1 MEAYCVNFLFKR
13 NRIKYIPNDL
23 IKFKGKLHEIIEAD
37 EYFVKIWYKGG
48 KKPKYLRVRVND
60 VTPIPLSDDVFRVN
74 EWRIVNRTDEGE
86 VLRNRDIIVI
96 KDICCEYCLKDM
108 IKELLVVD
116 GIESAYTDF
125 DYVNKYNVN
134 IFITYDDTI
143 INEEKLIDLKNKFN
157 G

>member
-23 IKFKGKLHEIIEAD
+23 IKFKGKLYEIIEAD

-74 EWRIVNRTDEGE
+74 EWRLYKRTDEGE
-86 VLRNRDIIVI
+86 VLRYRDIIIVI
-96 KDICCEYCLKDM
+96 KDNSGRFYLK
-108 IKELLVVD
+108 IND
-116 GIESAYTDF
+116 GRIYLK
-125 DYVNKYNVN
+125 YVS
-134 IFITYDDTI
+134 
-143 INEEKLIDLKNKFN
+143 DLQHLMFAFKMLN
-157 G
+157 

>member
-23 IKFKGKLHEIIEAD
+23 IKFKGKLYEIIEAD

-74 EWRIVNRTDEGE
+74 EWRLYKRTDEGE
-86 VLRNRDIIVI
+86 VLRYRDIIIVI
-96 KDICCEYCLKDM
+96 KDNSGRFYLKM
-108 IKELLVVD
+108 ND
-116 GIESAYTDF
+116 GRIYLK
-125 DYVNKYNVN
+125 YVS
-134 IFITYDDTI
+134 
-143 INEEKLIDLKNKFN
+143 DLQHLMFAFKMLN
-157 G
+157 

>member
-23 IKFKGKLHEIIEAD
+23 IKFKGKLYEIIEAD

-74 EWRIVNRTDEGE
+74 EWRLVNFI
-86 VLRNRDIIVI
+86 LRPPTAKSIWIMFQTYSI
-96 KDICCEYCLKDM
+96 LCLR
-108 IKELLVVD
+108 LR
-116 GIESAYTDF
+116 
-125 DYVNKYNVN
+125 
-134 IFITYDDTI
+134 
-143 INEEKLIDLKNKFN
+143 
-157 G
+157 

>member
-23 IKFKGKLHEIIEAD
+23 IKFKGKLYEIIEAD
-37 EYFVKIWYKGG
+37 EYFVKIWYQGRKR
-48 KKPKYLRVRVND
+48 PKYLRVRVND

-96 KDICCEYCLKDM
+96 KDNNGKFYLKTT
-108 IKELLVVD
+108 D
-116 GIESAYTDF
+116 GKAYL
-125 DYVNKYNVN
+125 DYVS
-134 IFITYDDTI
+134 
-143 INEEKLIDLKNKFN
+143 DLQHLMFAFKMNY
-157 G
+157 

>member
-23 IKFKGKLHEIIEAD
+23 IKFKGKLYEIMEAD

-74 EWRIVNRTDEGE
+74 EWRLYKRTDEGE
-86 VLRNRDIIVI
+86 VLRYRDIIIVI
-96 KDICCEYCLKDM
+96 KDNSGRFYLK
-108 IKELLVVD
+108 IND
-116 GIESAYTDF
+116 GRIYLK
-125 DYVNKYNVN
+125 YVS
-134 IFITYDDTI
+134 
-143 INEEKLIDLKNKFN
+143 DLQHLMFAFKMLN
-157 G
+157 